1 MSEADEHH
9 ELLAEARAL
18 EQRRIEV
25 TALAIEG
32 NVADLLPEAW
42 AKLNEH
48 GRHMLV
54 PVEFD
59 TGLRET
65 DGQAMSERECRN
77 FVAWVGSLADMKRRH
92 LAAEDPGN
100 A

>member
-1 MSEADEHH
+1 
-9 ELLAEARAL
+9 
-18 EQRRIEV
+18 
-25 TALAIEG
+25 
-32 NVADLLPEAW
+32 
-42 AKLNEH
+42 
-48 GRHMLV
+48 
-54 PVEFD
+54 VEFD